1 MKILF
6 VVVGLVIGSCSQSE
20 IEEEVLKPS
29 VEQVQ
34 MEELIQY
41 VEDIKP
47 YVPAPLDVHTR
58 GFWSSFRSWFKNL
71 GKADAGGYRWGRDN
85 GMNFWRGLRV
95 SLTTSLVT
103 AINGG
108 MLELPGRQMINRNR
122 IRTHQGKIKSW
133 VIVIIGLSMN
143 FVGRI
148 QPLDMAVISVILLCH
163 R

>member
-1 MKILF
+1 
-6 VVVGLVIGSCSQSE
+6 
-20 IEEEVLKPS
+20 
-29 VEQVQ
+29 

-47 YVPAPLDVHTR
+47 YVPGPLDVHTR

-108 MLELPGRQMINRNR
+108 MLELPGR
-122 IRTHQGKIKSW
+122 
-133 VIVIIGLSMN
+133 
-143 FVGRI
+143 
-148 QPLDMAVISVILLCH
+148 
-163 R
+163 

>member
-1 MKILF
+1 MKNLLVKILF

-20 IEEEVLKPS
+20 IEEQVLKPS

-41 VEDIKP
+41 VEDLKP

-95 SLTTSLVT
+95 SFPALRWQTRFPRLRGGWRTWNSEAPAGACPSPTPAPLRADSLRAAHAHT
-103 AINGG
+103 FRRHGRHA
-108 MLELPGRQMINRNR
+108 PG
-122 IRTHQGKIKSW
+122 
-133 VIVIIGLSMN
+133 
-143 FVGRI
+143 
-148 QPLDMAVISVILLCH
+148 
-163 R
+163 

>member
-1 MKILF
+1 MKNLLVKILF
-6 VVVGLVIGSCSQSE
+6 VVVGLVIDSCSQSE
-20 IEEEVLKPS
+20 IEEQVLKSS

-108 MLELPGRQMINRNR
+108 MLELPGR
-122 IRTHQGKIKSW
+122 
-133 VIVIIGLSMN
+133 
-143 FVGRI
+143 
-148 QPLDMAVISVILLCH
+148 
-163 R
+163 

>member
-1 MKILF
+1 MKFILNYRTELSIF
-6 VVVGLVIGSCSQSE
+6 LLVPIPPLRWYRFLRYVGTDSCAMMVPFRRYYHVIGSCSQSE
-20 IEEEVLKPS
+20 IEEQVLKPS

-103 AINGG
+103 AINGRG
-108 MLELPGRQMINRNR
+108 CSNCLED
-122 IRTHQGKIKSW
+122 K
-133 VIVIIGLSMN
+133 
-143 FVGRI
+143 
-148 QPLDMAVISVILLCH
+148 
-163 R
+163 

>member
-1 MKILF
+1 
-6 VVVGLVIGSCSQSE
+6 
-20 IEEEVLKPS
+20 
-29 VEQVQ
+29 

-58 GFWSSFRSWFKNL
+58 GFWSL

-108 MLELPGRQMINRNR
+108 MLELPGR
-122 IRTHQGKIKSW
+122 
-133 VIVIIGLSMN
+133 
-143 FVGRI
+143 
-148 QPLDMAVISVILLCH
+148 
-163 R
+163 

>member
-1 MKILF
+1 MKNLLVKILF

-20 IEEEVLKPS
+20 IEEQVLKPS

-41 VEDIKP
+41 VEDLKP

-95 SLTTSLVT
+95 SITTSLVT
-103 AINGG
+103 AINGVI
-108 MLELPGRQMINRNR
+108 LELPGR
-122 IRTHQGKIKSW
+122 
-133 VIVIIGLSMN
+133 
-143 FVGRI
+143 
-148 QPLDMAVISVILLCH
+148 
-163 R
+163 